1 MEFSKVQEEVVNLV
15 KQAGYDYW
23 LAECNKLAGLGER
36 EKWKAINRLTNQ
48 MSHQRV
54 QPIRT
59 VRDGET
65 VYVFDDEEIVKELEN
80 QHIRTKSNKGAT
92 RHLSDENIL

>member
-1 MEFSKVQEEVVNLV
+1 
-15 KQAGYDYW
+15 
-23 LAECNKLAGLGER
+23 
-36 EKWKAINRLTNQ
+36 